1 MQQRGEQLFFLLFG
15 FDSLWVRLA
24 LIARKWL
31 APLAL
36 RLIEGNGTLR
46 MTRPAVGEKTVSST
60 IGNKSREI
68 IRKNANTLK

>member
-1 MQQRGEQLFFLLFG
+1 
-15 FDSLWVRLA
+15 
-24 LIARKWL
+24 LIVRKWL
-31 APLAL
+31 APVPL

-68 IRKNANTLK
+68 IRKNGNTLK